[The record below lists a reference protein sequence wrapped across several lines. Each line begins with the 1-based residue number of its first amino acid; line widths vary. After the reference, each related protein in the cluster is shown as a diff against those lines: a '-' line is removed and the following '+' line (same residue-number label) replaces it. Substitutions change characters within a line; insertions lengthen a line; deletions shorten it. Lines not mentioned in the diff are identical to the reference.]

1 MHHSVSLA
9 SYSGFM
15 KKFLFPVLLFF
26 SQVAAFSQ
34 STVLSQRDQAKLIDD
49 LLDERLTTVLPRIMR
64 REGIDMWV
72 VISSEYNED
81 PVIKT
86 LLPATWM
93 SARRTTMLV
102 IYDPGQN
109 KELEFYAV
117 ARYDVGKLF
126 KRVWDPE
133 HQPDQWAQ
141 LAKIIESKN
150 PTKIGIN
157 KSEHFALA
165 DGLSA
170 TEYEQLKKVL
180 HKKTTHIVSAEK
192 LAIGWLETRT
202 EREMVLYQQLC
213 RLAHDIILEGFSE
226 SVILP
231 GVTTTDD
238 VVWWY
243 REKIKSLKL
252 DTWFHP
258 TVSIQRIED
267 NVIFIRRPQPVV
279 IMPGDL
285 LHVDFGI
292 TYLRLNT
299 DTQQHAYV
307 LKPGENDVPEFLKK
321 ALSRGNKLQDI
332 LTGNFA
338 QGKTGNQILASARKQ
353 AIDQGITPSI
363 YTHPLGFH
371 GHAAGPT
378 IGLWDMQN
386 GVPNTGDYPM
396 YYNTAYSIELNVTVF
411 AIEWKKEIQIKL
423 EEDGF
428 FNENGFQYIDG
439 RQTEFITIPRIKNN
453 FNR

>member
-1 MHHSVSLA
+1 
-9 SYSGFM
+9 M
-15 KKFLFPVLLFF
+15 KKITLLLFF
-26 SQVAAFSQ
+26 LVVAILGHSQ
-34 STVLSQRDQAKLIDD
+34 SATLSQRDQAKLVDE
-49 LLDERLTTVLPRIMR
+49 LLDDRLKTVLPKIMR
-64 REGIDMWV
+64 REGIDMWIV
-72 VISSEYNED
+72 LSSEYNED
-81 PVIKT
+81 PVLKT
-86 LLPATWM
+86 FLPATWM
-93 SARRTTMLV
+93 SARRTTML
-102 IYDPGQN
+102 IIFDPGQD
-109 KELEFYAV
+109 KELEYYAV
-117 ARYDVGKLF
+117 SRYDVGKLF

-141 LAKIIESKN
+141 LAKIVESKN
-150 PTKIGIN
+150 PNKIAIN
-157 KSEHFALA
+157 KSDHFPLA

-180 HKKTTHIVSAEK
+180 HKKTNHIVSAER

-213 RLAHDIILEGFSE
+213 RMAHDIIQEGLSE
-226 SVILP
+226 SVIIP

-243 REKIKSLKL
+243 REKIKSSKL

-258 TVSIQRIED
+258 SVSVQRNED
-267 NVIFIRRPQPVV
+267 NAIFVKRIQPLV

-292 TYLRLNT
+292 TYLRLNS

-307 LKPGENDVPEFLKK
+307 LRPGETDTPEFLKK
-321 ALSRGNKLQDI
+321 ALGRANKLQDI
-332 LTGNFA
+332 LTSNFA
-338 QGKTGNQILASARKQ
+338 EGKTGNQILAASRKQ
-353 AIDQGITPSI
+353 AVDQGLTPSI
-363 YTHPLGFH
+363 YTHPIGFH

-386 GVPNTGDYPM
+386 GVPFTGEYPM
-396 YYNTAYSIELNVTVF
+396 YYNTAYSIELNVSVF

-428 FNENGFQYIDG
+428 FSENGFSYIDG
-439 RQTEFITIPRIKNN
+439 RQTEFLTIPRAKGN
-453 FNR
+453 FR